1 MPPRD
6 HQPLSGG
13 AITLF
18 LERWRAGDANALTE
32 LTEAIYQQLRR
43 LASATIHNQP
53 SPQTIQP
60 TELLHEFYL
69 EMQGAAKIDAAS
81 RAQFFSLAAR
91 TMRNILVDHARKR
104 RAAKRGGAL
113 RITLHDIP
121 APADALDVLDV
132 HDALERFAQRYPRQA
147 AVVEL
152 RFFGGLSA
160 EETTLALEAAGFKAS
175 LRTVERDWRF
185 ARAWLQ
191 NALGRPKAVTP

>member
-1 MPPRD
+1 M
-6 HQPLSGG
+6 
-13 AITLF
+13 ITRC
-18 LERWRAGDANALTE
+18 LERWHAGDANALTQ

-43 LASATIHNQP
+43 LATATIHNQA

-69 EMQGAAKIDAAS
+69 ELQGAAEIDAVS
-81 RAQFFSLAAR
+81 RAQFFGLAAR

-104 RAAKRGGAL
+104 KAAKRGGAL
-113 RITLHDIP
+113 QVTLHEIP
-121 APADALDVLDV
+121 APADALDLVDV
-132 HDALERFAQRYPRQA
+132 HDALERLSRRYPRQA

-160 EETTLALEAAGFKAS
+160 EETAVALQTAGFEAS

-191 NALGRPKAVTP
+191 NALGPPRDVTP